1 MFYQEQRA
9 GSMNN
14 ITLFSQI
21 LQQIDRSIFN
31 KAVKAYQSDKHN
43 KGINSWTHLTTM
55 LFCHLSK
62 AQSIREITNG
72 LLSASGNL
80 NHLGIQG
87 KSPSRSSLSYI
98 NGHRD
103 WRMFREFYFLLKD
116 DLQSRGH
123 LGRKKFKKIKRKI
136 YMLDSTVISLC
147 LKVFDWAKYRQEKG
161 AVKLHTLLDYD
172 GCMPSYLFMT
182 EGRQADVKH
191 AQYMTLP
198 KRSVVVADRGYQDF
212 SMLFNWDKNDVYF
225 VIRLKKSINHRMIK
239 ELPLGDSNGNQKIL
253 KDELIMLTEE
263 QTKDDYPKQ
272 IRRVAVY
279 DEKNNKTI
287 ELITNN
293 LTWTASTIAELYKQ
307 RWMIE
312 IFFKELKQ
320 HLKIKSFIGTNENA
334 MWIQIWTALITLL
347 LLKYLKESAKYKW
360 SLSNLIA
367 FLRMNLFVKILLT
380 EWLNNP
386 FRPRDENTAHNRQ
399 GELFL
404 T

>member
-1 MFYQEQRA
+1 MQ
-9 GSMNN
+9 N
-14 ITLFSQI
+14 ITIFSQI
-21 LQQIDRSIFN
+21 LQQIDRILFH
-31 KAVKAYQSDKHN
+31 KAVKEYQTDKHN
-43 KGINSWTHLTTM
+43 KGINSWTHLTAM

-87 KSPSRSSLSYI
+87 KCPSRSSLSYI
-98 NGHRD
+98 NEHRD
-103 WRMFREFYFLLKD
+103 WRMFREFYFLLKEN
-116 DLQSRGH
+116 LQNKGH
-123 LGRKKFKKIKRKI
+123 LKRKKFKTIKRKI
-136 YMLDSTVISLC
+136 YLLDSTIISLC

-161 AVKLHTLLDYD
+161 AIKLHTLLDYD

-191 AQYMTLP
+191 AHYMLLP
-198 KRSVVVADRGYQDF
+198 KKSVVVADRGYQDF
-212 SMLFNWDKNDVYF
+212 SMLYDWSKSDIYF
-225 VIRLKKSINHRMIK
+225 VIRLKKSINHEMIK
-239 ELPLGDSNGNQKIL
+239 EFPLKENDNKNIL
-253 KDELIMLTEE
+253 KDELIELTEQE
-263 QTKDDYPKQ
+263 SKDHYPKA
-272 IRRVAVY
+272 IRRVAVF
-279 DEKNNKTI
+279 DENNKKVI

-347 LLKYLKESAKYKW
+347 LLRYMKETAKYGW

-367 FLRMNLFVKILLT
+367 FLRMNLFVKILLL

-386 FRPRDENTAHNRQ
+386 FKPREDFSLNFMQ
-399 GELFL
+399 QELFR
-404 T
+404 

>member
-1 MFYQEQRA
+1 MQ
-9 GSMNN
+9 N
-14 ITLFSQI
+14 ITIFSQI
-21 LQQIDRSIFN
+21 LQQIDRNLFH
-31 KAVKAYQSDKHN
+31 KAVTEYQTDKHS
-43 KGINSWTHLTTM
+43 KGINSWTHLTAM

-87 KSPSRSSLSYI
+87 KCPSRSSLSYI
-98 NGHRD
+98 NEHRD
-103 WRMFREFYFLLKD
+103 WRMFREFYFLLKEN
-116 DLQSRGH
+116 LQKKGH
-123 LGRKKFKKIKRKI
+123 LKRKKFKTIKRKI
-136 YMLDSTVISLC
+136 YLLDSTIISLC

-161 AVKLHTLLDYD
+161 AIKLHTLLDYD

-191 AQYMTLP
+191 AHYMLLP
-198 KRSVVVADRGYQDF
+198 KKSVVVADRGYQDF
-212 SMLFNWDKNDVYF
+212 SMLSDWSKRDIYF
-225 VIRLKKSINHRMIK
+225 VIRLKKSINHEMVK
-239 ELPLGDSNGNQKIL
+239 EFPLKENDNKNIL
-253 KDELIMLTEE
+253 KDELIELTEQE
-263 QTKDDYPKQ
+263 SKDHYPKA

-279 DEKNNKTI
+279 DETNKKVI

-347 LLKYLKESAKYKW
+347 LLRYMKETAKYGW

-367 FLRMNLFVKILLT
+367 FLRMNLFVKILLL

-386 FRPRDENTAHNRQ
+386 FKPREDFSLNFRQ
-399 GELFL
+399 QELFR
-404 T
+404 